1 MHDPGGV
8 RFGQG
13 AGDLNG
19 DVQRLAQ
26 FHGAPCKALAQSLP
40 VNKFF
45 GDEMA
50 VPGFCLDLI
59 DLKNGDDVR
68 MVKPRGGARLLFEAL
83 HPLSIQSELLR
94 QEFERQ
100 LASESRVLG
109 EVNFS
114 HTSLTQQRKN
124 LVAAKLPRRQRL
136 RMIIGYGLGCDLK
149 GGLIQ
154 KVLGFLRLFVRRQ
167 QGFDFA
173 AQLLIA
179 RAGFVEKS
187 PAISDVAL
195 QRGLIQPVDLSPPLR
210 SHLSPAT
217 RDKARR
223 APSSIRAPLSAVTL

>member
-1 MHDPGGV
+1 MYDPGGV

-19 DVQRLAQ
+19 DIQRLDQ
-26 FHGAPCKALAQSLP
+26 FHADPCKTLAQGLP
-40 VNKFF
+40 VNKFLR
-45 GDEMA
+45 DEMDA
-50 VPGFCLDLI
+50 PGFCLDLI

-68 MVKPRGGARLLFEAL
+68 MVERRGGAGLLLEAS

-114 HTSLTQQRKN
+114 HTSPTQQRKN
-124 LVAAKLPRRQRL
+124 LVAAKLPRCQRL
-136 RMIIGYGLGCDLK
+136 RVIIGYGLGCDLQ

-173 AQLLIA
+173 AQLLIG

-187 PAISDVAL
+187 PAPSDVAL
-195 QRGLIQPVDLSPPLR
+195 QCGLIQPVDLSPPLR
-210 SHLSPAT
+210 SHLSLAT

-223 APSSIRAPLSAVTL
+223 APSSIRAPLSAMTL